1 MEYKYIRS
9 SRQISLKT
17 FYIENPM
24 IAMICGAKG
33 EISINGQS
41 IVVTT
46 NLTLII
52 PKYSQVSCDVM
63 SQSEHNPIEL
73 HTLVLCEAEL
83 QSVFSLL
90 KPLIKSGAP
99 ITSHLPDYHLST
111 PEVVKTNF
119 NLLKQCLPLK
129 QGTPAQ
135 ETMFMQQSLFFIL
148 MAVYHSGIDI
158 LNVFRFNYDEPKNQA
173 ITHLIT
179 QDPQRKWHLDDV
191 AKTLF
196 TTPSTL
202 RRHLNKEGV
211 SFCQLLLDVRMGI
224 ALNYLTFSNYSV
236 FQISHRCGFGSNAY
250 FCDAFK
256 RKYAMTPSQFRAQS
270 RQSNDPSAL
279 TQLSLKTGEHVDK
292 NISSSI
298 KL

>member
-1 MEYKYIRS
+1 MEYKHILS
-9 SRQISLKT
+9 SNQISLKT

-24 IAMICGAKG
+24 IAMVYGAKG
-33 EISINGQS
+33 EICINGQT
-41 IVVTT
+41 ITVTT

-52 PKYSQVSCDVM
+52 PKYSQVSCDVT
-63 SQSEHNPIEL
+63 NFFPTKPIEL
-73 HTLVLCEAEL
+73 HTLVLSETEL

-99 ITSHLPDYHLST
+99 ITRHLPDYHLST

-119 NLLKQCLPLK
+119 TLLQQCLPLEH
-129 QGTPAQ
+129 GTPSQ
-135 ETMFMQQSLFFIL
+135 ETLFMQQSLFFIL
-148 MAVYHSGIDI
+148 LAVYLEGVDI
-158 LNVFRFNYDEPKNQA
+158 LNIFRFNYDEPKNQA

-179 QDPQRKWHLDDV
+179 QDPQRKWHLEDV
-191 AKTLF
+191 AKTLY

-202 RRHLNKEGV
+202 RRHLSKEGV

-256 RKYAMTPSQFRAQS
+256 RKYGMTPSQFRTQS
-270 RQSNDPSAL
+270 RQANDPNAIATMAS
-279 TQLSLKTGEHVDK
+279 QNDE
-292 NISSSI
+292 SI
-298 KL
+298 KKVF

>member
-1 MEYKYIRS
+1 MEYKNILS
-9 SRQISLKT
+9 SNQISLKT

-24 IAMICGAKG
+24 IAMINNAKG
-33 EISINGQS
+33 EIYINGKS
-41 IVVTT
+41 IDVTT
-46 NLTLII
+46 NLTLIV
-52 PKYSQVSCDVM
+52 PKYSQVSCDLV
-63 SQSEHNPIEL
+63 SQFTHQSIEL
-73 HTLVLCEAEL
+73 HTLILGETEL

-99 ITSHLPDYHLST
+99 ITRHLPDYHLLT
-111 PEVVKTNF
+111 PEIVKTNF
-119 NLLKQCLPLK
+119 SLLKQCLPLAH
-129 QGTPAQ
+129 GTPSQ
-135 ETMFMQQSLFFIL
+135 ETMFMQQCLFFIL
-148 MAVYHSGIDI
+148 MTVYHEGVDI
-158 LNVFRFNYDEPKNQA
+158 LNIFRFNYDEPKNQA

-256 RKYAMTPSQFRAQS
+256 RKYSMTPSQFRTQS
-270 RQSNDPSAL
+270 RQLNHLSTIPNM
-279 TQLSLKTGEHVDK
+279 SLKKD
-292 NISSSI
+292 
-298 KL
+298 